1 MNILVTGSQG
11 QLGRTLLA
19 RCPEDLTI
27 VGVDKGDVDIGE
39 AGDVQALVGRERP
52 DVIVNTA
59 AYTAVDRAETEEDA
73 ARRVNVFGARNLAA
87 TGVRLIHISTDF
99 VFDGDADEPY
109 APDAE
114 TGPLSVYG
122 RSKLDGET
130 AVRELLPDKSIVLRT
145 AWLYSEYGGNFV
157 DTMLRLMCERD
168 GVQVVNDQV
177 GSPTWARSV
186 ADVVFA
192 MVARPRVSGTY
203 HWTDGGQCSWYD
215 FARAI
220 QEEAIDLGRLDKP
233 TAIRPIPA
241 SDYPAT
247 AVRPPRGRLH
257 TLWQC
262 LPDRFSCRQAEGTR
276 WCRWDSGQQPG
287 N

>member
-1 MNILVTGSQG
+1 M
-11 QLGRTLLA
+11 R
-19 RCPEDLTI
+19 
-27 VGVDKGDVDIGE
+27 
-39 AGDVQALVGRERP
+39 
-52 DVIVNTA
+52 
-59 AYTAVDRAETEEDA
+59 
-73 ARRVNVFGARNLAA
+73 
-87 TGVRLIHISTDF
+87 
-99 VFDGDADEPY
+99 
-109 APDAE
+109 
-114 TGPLSVYG
+114 
-122 RSKLDGET
+122 
-130 AVRELLPDKSIVLRT
+130 
-145 AWLYSEYGGNFV
+145 
-157 DTMLRLMCERD
+157 ERD

-247 AVRPPRGRLH
+247 AVRPAYSVLDCDATTAEFGVVQRPWRENLRLMLKELA
-257 TLWQC
+257 T
-262 LPDRFSCRQAEGTR
+262 
-276 WCRWDSGQQPG
+276 
-287 N
+287 